1 MPNFSDDIKFFSV
14 FADLFAPKEPLD
26 PIVKKEKERE
36 LTEILRGID
45 RIHIREY
52 FDFDNEIADWMEE
65 FLKKDNKIFQLEDWD
80 THIDSGIELDLFYPG
95 VYARNYYKLTPPF
108 IRQGVK
114 IPEKMKSLYA
124 ESRFCFIFEQFSAAI
139 ALSRAIIEFA
149 LKTKIGLHEEARD
162 WTAGKTLAK
171 ALDLKI
177 IDDKTYCTARKVIN
191 NADKVLHQVKNATE
205 QEALTALD
213 HTKTVLESIFG

>member
-1 MPNFSDDIKFFSV
+1 MPYFSDDIKFFDV
-14 FADLFAPKEPLD
+14 LADLVVSEKPLD
-26 PIVKKEKERE
+26 PVVKKQKENE

-52 FDFDNEIADWMEE
+52 FDNEIADWMEK
-65 FLKKDNKIFQLEDWD
+65 FLKEDNELYQLEDSEI
-80 THIDSGIELDLFYPG
+80 HIDSGIELGLFYPG

-108 IRQGVK
+108 VRQGVK

-162 WTAGKTLAK
+162 WTAGKTLSK
-171 ALDLKI
+171 AHDLKI
-177 IDDKTYCTARKVIN
+177 IDDKTYWTASKVIN
-191 NADKVLHQVKNATE
+191 NADKVLHQVKNATD